1 MSNSINPEE
10 QWRKQKAKLKLLL
23 PQLNDED
30 FNYDYG
36 KKEVMMTKLQDR
48 LHKSR
53 EELNVLLTGL

>member
-23 PQLNDED
+23 PHLNDED

-53 EELNVLLTGL
+53 EELDVLLTGL